1 MGSVIVGYRILVC
14 FTGAL
19 FATASAGAQTELQA
33 DAPNAA
39 TVQGDV
45 ATPAYAEMPDGLKKL
60 VQDLSD
66 AEKTRDT
73 KKSSEIYTKLVI
85 PNRSQWFG
93 KTFGQT
99 EGDRLD
105 AKYNELIEVSTSSLK
120 KRVALAVQ
128 KGQHYVVLRTFL
140 KAEDVQME
148 LLKAILAAMSNPT
161 ALYGAAMN
169 SGPEDKSPTLLG
181 DFVYVE
187 GGFRYLDFAVMQAL
201 STAPPPRILGNI
213 QKPKLVKEVNP
224 VYPLGAKAHG
234 VQGTVKLHVIVAK
247 DGSVRQIELVSG
259 DPLLVQAAIDAVK
272 QWRYQRSL
280 LNGQAVE
287 VVTEV
292 NVAFSLKN

>member
-1 MGSVIVGYRILVC
+1 MAYRILIC
-14 FTGAL
+14 FAGAL
-19 FATASAGAQTELQA
+19 FAMACAAAQTAPQA
-33 DAPNAA
+33 EAPKAA
-39 TVQGDV
+39 AVQGDV
-45 ATPAYAEMPDGLKKL
+45 AAPTYAEAPDGLKKL
-60 VQDLSD
+60 VQDLFD
-66 AEKTRDT
+66 TEKLGDT
-73 KKSSEIYTKLVI
+73 KRSSETYTNLVI
-85 PNRSQWFG
+85 PSHSQWFG
-93 KTFGQT
+93 KTFGNE
-99 EGDRLD
+99 EGERLD

-128 KGQHYVVLRTFL
+128 KGQNHVVVRTFQ

-148 LLKAILAAMSNPT
+148 LLKAILAAMANPT

-181 DFVYVE
+181 DFVYVD

-213 QKPKLVKEVNP
+213 QRPKLVKEVNP

-234 VQGTVKLHVIVAK
+234 VQGTVKLHIIVAR

-259 DPLLVQAAIDAVK
+259 DPLLVQAAIDSVK
-272 QWRYQRSL
+272 QWRYQPSL

-292 NVAFSLKN
+292 SVAFSLKN